1 MSKVILA
8 KSAGFCFGVNRA
20 VERIYKLIHSGEK
33 NICTFGELI
42 HNPFG
47 IDDLKKNGVVTF
59 ESLAEI
65 KKDNTV
71 PPKKYLVVKD
81 NVLSSLGLC
90 FGLQHASLTQSLRKK
105 MLLEPNQPELEQN
118 QPEF

>member
-1 MSKVILA
+1 MQVQKL
-8 KSAGFCFGVNRA
+8 FFLDT
-20 VERIYKLIHSGEK
+20 IYQK
-33 NICTFGELI
+33 
-42 HNPFG
+42 
-47 IDDLKKNGVVTF
+47 
-59 ESLAEI
+59 EI